1 MNMIVNYS
9 DMNSDETVM
18 LIHGMASDSSTWE
31 PTEKLIKSKGYNVL
45 SFDLTGHGDSPRR
58 ESYTFVNWVWDI
70 LDVMDAYPNV
80 NRIVGHS
87 MGGLLAAGVAART
100 ARIESMVLLDP
111 LLHVPSSVMRFVVK
125 KVMSNHKAASYDSL
139 RKNHPTWAEPVVRN
153 ELVTLHK
160 WDVRTL
166 EALNPSE
173 GWEIASGF
181 LYDEKHAETVV
192 YKPKHSFL
200 IPQRYVSTLE
210 NQGVKVNVL
219 PAVGHSI
226 HLDNLKAYT
235 EILHE
240 RIPQKVHLLDS

>member
-9 DMNSDETVM
+9 DMHSDETVM

-139 RKNHPTWAEPVVRN
+139 RKNHPTWSEPVVRN

-173 GWEIASGF
+173 GWEMASGF